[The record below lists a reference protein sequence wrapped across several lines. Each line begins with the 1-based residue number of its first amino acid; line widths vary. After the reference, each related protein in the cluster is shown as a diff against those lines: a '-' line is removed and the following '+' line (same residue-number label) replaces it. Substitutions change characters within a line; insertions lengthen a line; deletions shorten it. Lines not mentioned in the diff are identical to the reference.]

1 MAYPTARAD
10 FRAPRADDF
19 SRHGVV
25 LTWDEYIAWLT
36 GRKKWHLVGG
46 RRIRLPPPWK
56 PGQHWAL
63 IGKTREG
70 KTNFAV
76 VMLIATRKYVLAI
89 DPKGEDETL
98 TASGWTR
105 VHSVP
110 GGRYQPRRYSR
121 EWRLWEDL
129 WKRIEAGE
137 DVRIVVGLPTRTQAD
152 DEANKQLMSDAVE
165 FTRTSRGWT
174 LLVDEHQ
181 VATDP
186 RMYRIGPQVARMAV
200 SAASAK
206 TSVMTTMQYLSWSE
220 KAPVRQASFISIW
233 KTRNKDLLRRLS
245 DETGRDWQELGQ
257 IVDELGKYDMV
268 TICDD
273 VRAPVIVTRPPKL

>member
-1 MAYPTARAD
+1 MSFSNPAAAR
-10 FRAPRADDF
+10 PDDF
-19 SRHGVV
+19 SEHGVV
-25 LTWDEYIAWLT
+25 LEWDEYVDWLR
-36 GRKKWHLVGG
+36 GRLTYKRVGG
-46 RRIRLPPPWK
+46 LLIPLPPPWK

-76 VMLIATRKYVLAI
+76 AMLARTRRYVLAV

-98 TASGWTR
+98 SASGWTR

-110 GGRYQPRRYSR
+110 GGEFRPRRGSE
-121 EWRLWEDL
+121 EWRTWEKIH
-129 WKRIEAGE
+129 KRLQDG
-137 DVRIVVGLPTRTQAD
+137 DGPVRIVVGLPTRSRND
-152 DEANKQLMSDAVE
+152 DEANRQLITDAVE
-165 FTRTSRGWT
+165 YVRGSRGWT

-186 RMYRIGPQVARMAV
+186 RIYRIGPQVARMAI

-220 KAPVRQASFISIW
+220 KAPVRQASLISMW
-233 KTRNKDLLRRLS
+233 KTKSRDLLRKLS
-245 DETGRDWQELGQ
+245 EEVGRDWQQLAL
-257 IVDELGKYDMV
+257 ITDELEKYDMV
-268 TICDD
+268 TVSDD
-273 VRAPVIVTRPPKL
+273 LRAPVVVTRPPKVG